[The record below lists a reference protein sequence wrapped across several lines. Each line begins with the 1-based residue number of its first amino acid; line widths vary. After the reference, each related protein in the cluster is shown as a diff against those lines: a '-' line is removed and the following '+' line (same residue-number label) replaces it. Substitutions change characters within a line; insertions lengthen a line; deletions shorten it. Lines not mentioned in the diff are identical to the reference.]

1 MSIWDRD
8 KLITLTEWQ
17 RNFYYHIKYIID
29 AWVKL
34 HYKIDNIISDHYKGF
49 NCIYPIC
56 RRGNSGADRRP
67 RQLPASLRGLRT
79 QERVGPVVSIVARI
93 AKLIY
98 EASGIVK

>member
-8 KLITLTEWQ
+8 KLKTLTEWQ
-17 RNFYYHIKYIID
+17 RNFYYHIKYIIN

-49 NCIYPIC
+49 NCIYPIY

-67 RQLPASLRGLRT
+67 RQLPALLQGLHT
-79 QERVGPVVSIVARI
+79 QERVGPVESIVAGI
-93 AKLIY
+93 VKLIY
-98 EASGIVK
+98 